1 MQQYSQQRP
10 GYGSNSKLS
19 DDGSYSDAQDSYAP
33 FYHQNGKSPDFQ
45 PKTPPKQLQVEW
57 MVPQVHRML
66 TDVSVNSA
74 TASDAGQRDQR
85 TISGRLSETKTS
97 QELASNL

>member
-1 MQQYSQQRP
+1 MQQYSQRRP

-19 DDGSYSDAQDSYAP
+19 DDGSYSDAQDNYAP
-33 FYHQNGKSPDFQ
+33 SYHQNGKAPDFQ
-45 PKTPPKQLQVEW
+45 PKTPPKQVEW
-57 MVPQVHRML
+57 MVPQVHQML

-74 TASDAGQRDQR
+74 TASDAGQWDQR

-97 QELASNL
+97 QELGSNL

>member
-33 FYHQNGKSPDFQ
+33 SYHQNGKAPDFQ
-45 PKTPPKQLQVEW
+45 PKTPPMQLQVEW
-57 MVPQVHRML
+57 MVPQVHRMP
-66 TDVSVNSA
+66 TDVSVNNA

-97 QELASNL
+97 QELGSNL